1 MIYASQSSV
10 FKPLGGHKE
19 ASLLLKQTS
28 HMRSSRPGYRH
39 WIPIRRTLT
48 IFPVILCLSC
58 SRCHDGNSD
67 GRIRTA
73 RCRSPLSFPPSD
85 GSSFHSAGGTFRT
98 FPCARPNIG
107 FHFQMWDSAGSQTG
121 LTFPRL
127 KPASVKSVNS
137 PQVENEVSYK
147 QMGGTSTSV
156 KFRRFVSIWP
166 SKSSECRC
174 DPIRARL
181 WLKMTPLGHGQLPPD
196 SGAGA

>member
-1 MIYASQSSV
+1 MVGWVWMIYASQSSV

-85 GSSFHSAGGTFRT
+85 GSSFHSAGGFQDFSLRKAQYWIS
-98 FPCARPNIG
+98 FPDVGLCWKPNRS
-107 FHFQMWDSAGSQTG
+107 DLPTTEA
-121 LTFPRL
+121 
-127 KPASVKSVNS
+127 
-137 PQVENEVSYK
+137 
-147 QMGGTSTSV
+147 
-156 KFRRFVSIWP
+156 
-166 SKSSECRC
+166 SECEIC
-174 DPIRARL
+174 
-181 WLKMTPLGHGQLPPD
+181 
-196 SGAGA
+196 